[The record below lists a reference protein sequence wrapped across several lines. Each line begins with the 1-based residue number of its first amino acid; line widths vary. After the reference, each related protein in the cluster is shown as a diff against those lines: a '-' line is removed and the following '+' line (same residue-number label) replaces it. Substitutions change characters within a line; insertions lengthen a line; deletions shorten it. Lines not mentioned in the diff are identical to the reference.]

1 MGRISRAFLV
11 LAEALGEELQQRFR
25 IDNVLYLPLHPPF
38 AKYVTRDAA
47 KVRATIGVPA
57 GHVVFSILGEA
68 RRGKG
73 IDVLLQA
80 LDQFS
85 ATICNTCSS

>member
-1 MGRISRAFLV
+1 M
-11 LAEALGEELQQRFR
+11 
-25 IDNVLYLPLHPPF
+25 
-38 AKYVTRDAA
+38 
-47 KVRATIGVPA
+47 PA

-80 LDQFS
+80 LDHVQRDDLQNMFFLIAGRS
-85 ATICNTCSS
+85 QGFDGDVHLEFFPG